1 MEWYASALELSVWT
15 ESSVTK
21 AEQDDQG
28 VWTVKISKGGNDER
42 VLHPKHVVSLLLHSR
57 SRH

>member
-28 VWTVKISKGGNDER
+28 VWTVKISKGGKDER
-42 VLHPKHVVSLLLHSR
+42 VLHPKHVVRFRHHSCC
-57 SRH
+57 RH